1 MMSPKAPRRTTQ
13 FTELISIVFFF
24 SQDLKDIDYIFSYK
38 LASSYLIF
46 WYNQS
51 FCWGEER
58 SRRRSFVGNFIIG
71 VSSRNIRICRNEK
84 PMAPSEFSF
93 WRKMEW
99 LINFFIHHHYYY
111 SSLSLSWEWAIDK
124 QWNLKMSLV
133 NVGSNL

>member
-51 FCWGEER
+51 FCWGKER

-99 LINFFIHHHYYY
+99 LIKFSY
-111 SSLSLSWEWAIDK
+111 SSSLLLFIIIVIVWVGYW
-124 QWNLKMSLV
+124 QTV
-133 NVGSNL
+133 NSKCVIGKCWQ

>member
-51 FCWGEER
+51 FCWGKER

-99 LINFFIHHHYYY
+99 LNKFSY
-111 SSLSLSWEWAIDK
+111 SSSLLLFIIIVIVWVGYW
-124 QWNLKMSLV
+124 QTV
-133 NVGSNL
+133 NSKCVIGKCWQ